1 MQFALNYFSLCPK
14 TFWSKQEIFFSI
26 ILLTSVFSSQP
37 TTSTKRKRKKQHVL
51 DAQHLMTLKNKTLQ
65 PPVGKSGE
73 IKETIQVCIHL
84 SAAPCLALSGLMLQ
98 ELPVAVM
105 LSKPSIRPAESSKQK
120 SHCTALS
127 AVSMAWNC
135 QKSPEN
141 ENRVLYI

>member
-1 MQFALNYFSLCPK
+1 M
-14 TFWSKQEIFFSI
+14 
-26 ILLTSVFSSQP
+26 TSVFSSQP
-37 TTSTKRKRKKQHVL
+37 TTGTKRKRKKQHVL

-105 LSKPSIRPAESSKQK
+105 LSKPSKQK

-127 AVSMAWNC
+127 AVSMA
-135 QKSPEN
+135 
-141 ENRVLYI
+141 